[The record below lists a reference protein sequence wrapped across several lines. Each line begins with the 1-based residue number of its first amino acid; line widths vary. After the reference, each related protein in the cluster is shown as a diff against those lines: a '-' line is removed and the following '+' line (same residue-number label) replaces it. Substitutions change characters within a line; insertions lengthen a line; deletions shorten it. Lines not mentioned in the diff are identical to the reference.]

1 MAVWEDIDIVCW
13 QWESHSRPEAEA
25 VGGVG
30 DHHLTEGWHY
40 DQDKDGHDLDK
51 ESKASLQD
59 NMFTV
64 TMQHYT
70 PEEESERSLTVP
82 LLIKENWVM

>member
-70 PEEESERSLTVP
+70 RGGIWKKPHST
-82 LLIKENWVM
+82 ITD